1 MVCELPKG
9 VALTG
14 RLIDASTGRPV
25 RAQEVLF
32 IKLPTNRNEGRA
44 SQGAGSAGDRT
55 FRLTVP
61 PGGGMLLARAC
72 GQETPYTR
80 ARLRN
85 ADKGM
90 GIGGPGDGE
99 TTTTI
104 MHGHHADRIID
115 IPADAK
121 NLPNGRR
128 GVWPDDTTFTTDSD
142 GRFHVDGLKPGVRSS
157 IGVKAKIRAN
167 YRLDTGRVFRD
178 IVLKKFGEVRDL
190 GDIKVRF
197 VPSNQ

>member
-1 MVCELPKG
+1 VHALEPGRPRQIVLAHNGRRLVGSVVIKDEDLVSDKPLEVKLG
-9 VALTG
+9 AAGSLTG
-14 RLIDASTGRPV
+14 RLIDEDG
-25 RAQEVLF
+25 
-32 IKLPTNRNEGRA
+32 LPLAGAALSVATFDLNR
-44 SQGAGSAGDRT
+44 
-55 FRLTVP
+55 
-61 PGGGMLLARAC
+61 M
-72 GQETPYTR
+72 
-80 ARLRN
+80 
-85 ADKGM
+85 
-90 GIGGPGDGE
+90 
-99 TTTTI
+99 
-104 MHGHHADRIID
+104 
-115 IPADAK
+115 

-157 IGVKAKIRAN
+157 IGVKARIRAN